1 MTLKRLVCI
10 SCGAP
15 IAKSAHG
22 DPYVCRSC
30 ETEHGVELGRYAWL
44 DHA

>member
-1 MTLKRLVCI
+1 MKRLVCI
-10 SCGAP
+10 SCGSP
-15 IAKSAHG
+15 ISKSAFG

-30 ETEHGVELGRYAWL
+30 ESDHGIEAERYSWL